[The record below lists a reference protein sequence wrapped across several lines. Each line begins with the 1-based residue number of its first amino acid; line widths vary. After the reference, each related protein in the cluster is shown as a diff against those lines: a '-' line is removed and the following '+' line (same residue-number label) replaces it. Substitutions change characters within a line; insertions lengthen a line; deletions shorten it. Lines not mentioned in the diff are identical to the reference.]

1 MTEYQQQLQFQMP
14 SPSKLFT
21 PAVTVILVLMV
32 ISLLLSVLAGS
43 FGVDLLGLSRQ
54 GLTRGMLWQLV
65 TYSIVNP
72 NPMQLIFNGLAVL
85 FLGSM
90 IERQWRTMSFVF
102 LWLVVSVVCGLAWI
116 LLDALMGANNIA
128 VGANACIYG
137 MLGTFGILF
146 RGRRFFMFFATLE
159 TKYLVWILLAIAV
172 LMSLSQPTMLIWI
185 LGTPVGYGYTKLI
198 WKISSERASTIREN
212 TQTSRFADL
221 D

>member
-1 MTEYQQQLQFQMP
+1 MTDFQRQVQFQTP

-32 ISLLLSVLAGS
+32 ISLLLSAFTGP
-43 FGVDLLGLSRQ
+43 FITDLFGLSRQ
-54 GLTRGMLWQLV
+54 GLTRGMVWQLV
-65 TYSIVNP
+65 TYSVVNP
-72 NPMQLIFNGLAVL
+72 DPMQLIFNGLAVL

-102 LWLVVSVVCGLAWI
+102 LWVVVSVICGLAWI
-116 LLDALMGANNIA
+116 LLDSLLGSSNIA
-128 VGANACIYG
+128 VGANGCIYG

-146 RGRRFFMFFATLE
+146 RRRRFFMLFATLE
-159 TKYLVWILLAIAV
+159 TKYLICILIAIGI
-172 LMSLSQPTMLIWI
+172 LMSISQPVMLIWI
-185 LGTPVGYGYTKLI
+185 LGAPIGYGYTKLM
-198 WKISSERASTIREN
+198 WKISSQKASTISEN

>member
-185 LGTPVGYGYTKLI
+185 LGAPVGYGYTKLM
-198 WKISSERASTIREN
+198 WKIGLLRANIKNEKM
-212 TQTSRFADL
+212 QTSRFADL

>member
-21 PAVTVILVLMV
+21 PAVTVILVVMV
-32 ISLLLSVLAGS
+32 MSLLVTLFTGRLVT
-43 FGVDLLGLSRQ
+43 DLFGLSRQ
-54 GLTRGMLWQLV
+54 GLTRGMIWQLV

-72 NPMQLIFNGLAVL
+72 NPMQLIFNGLGVL

-90 IERQWRTMSFVF
+90 IERQWHTMSFVF

-116 LLDALMGANNIA
+116 LLDASMGANNIA

-146 RGRRFFMFFATLE
+146 RRRRFFMFFATLE
-159 TKYLVWILLAIAV
+159 TKHLVWILLAIAV

-185 LGTPVGYGYTKLI
+185 LGAPIGYGYTKLI
-198 WKISSERASTIREN
+198 WKISSERASTISEN